1 MADHWEIA
9 IARAAAMHVAVAAPH
24 GPKTGTKTG
33 AKGFDNGFAKSQASR
48 SVSDKG
54 RENVSL
60 AQGQTHR
67 NAQGFLPFAKINAA
81 SRDFSGAVQ
90 AAELLIESA
99 SEEHQ
104 AKGVDEFLGLVPL
117 NAGFGARG
125 ARRNRIDHA
134 FSMRLPKIGR
144 KRFFPTKFAC
154 LKNARNCEAKRKR
167 E

>member
-1 MADHWEIA
+1 MADHRKIT
-9 IARAAAMHVAVAAPH
+9 IARPSAMHVAVPPAHWTKAR
-24 GPKTGTKTG
+24 TKTG
-33 AKGFDNGFAKSQASR
+33 AKRFDNGFAKSQASR
-48 SVSDKG
+48 SVPDKR
-54 RENVSL
+54 RENVSF

-81 SRDFSGAVQ
+81 SGDFSGAVQ

-144 KRFFPTKFAC
+144 KRFFPMKFAC
-154 LKNARNCEAKRKR
+154 LKNARNYKAK
-167 E
+167 